1 MTTTKHPTSDLPI
14 LWIYRFHRMPLPGSP
29 VLLSPLLHPSLS
41 LSLLLSPLFTS
52 PPPLSS
58 SVSLTNDIC
67 PSSSLPSSPSPT
79 GSLDGRS
86 SSSSAGL
93 DSDSQEGGEQSGS
106 DRLPNIGNSCFL
118 NWALQ
123 CLYSLPSFSG
133 DIRRQEALWSP
144 QRRTSL
150 NLLRDLGELHKSR
163 KGQSSYKDK
172 RGLLRSI
179 KSSLAE
185 FNEEYNDY
193 SEQFLLLLFMKMK
206 MEAETLQWASSSPSY
221 VCPVRNFEFSGCG
234 DKVFQEEE
242 QNNLSLDL
250 HPLLTG
256 GLELYFKAS
265 ELECTCWRCSG
276 RQATVVRHFLTLPR
290 VLVLHLKRF
299 HRDGRRLR
307 KATDAVSI
315 PPLLSLA
322 SLVGEQGDAA
332 GRDTPRYQKGDCHS
346 AQDTAPTD
354 FSGDKERE
362 HQDVSVKDHCD
373 QTSYRLSGIVSHF
386 GDSIDTGHYISDTAG
401 ENGPG
406 WLTLNDW
413 DGRTTAETTV
423 LKTRDQTAY
432 ILFYF
437 LCGAGKEGHVVPG
450 QN

>member
-1 MTTTKHPTSDLPI
+1 DWTQTPRKVESRAARRAPTTAFLQELGAGYRRWRPPRLLLRQKTSQSHAVLH
-14 LWIYRFHRMPLPGSP
+14 LWNGMQLIGAESSR
-29 VLLSPLLHPSLS
+29 LLS
-41 LSLLLSPLFTS
+41 FF
-52 PPPLSS
+52 SS
-58 SVSLTNDIC
+58 S
-67 PSSSLPSSPSPT
+67 
-79 GSLDGRS
+79 GR
-86 SSSSAGL
+86 
-93 DSDSQEGGEQSGS
+93 
-106 DRLPNIGNSCFL
+106 DRTQPGQKTLGLPNIGNSCFL
-118 NWALQ
+118 NSALQ

-144 QRRTSL
+144 QRGTSL

-163 KGQSSYKDK
+163 KGQRSYKDK

-193 SEQFLLLLFMKMK
+193 SEQDAHEFLLLLFMKLK
-206 MEAETLQWASSSPSY
+206 TEAETLQWASSSPSY
-221 VCPVRNFEFSGCG
+221 VCPVQNFEFRLQCVRTCSSCG
-234 DKVFQEEE
+234 DKVFQEEKH
-242 QNNLSLDL
+242 NNLSLDL

-299 HRDGRRLR
+299 HRDGRRMR

-332 GRDTPRYQKGDCHS
+332 GR
-346 AQDTAPTD
+346 DTAPTD

-373 QTSYRLSGIVSHF
+373 QTSYRLSGIVSHL

-406 WLTLNDW
+406 WLTLNDR
-413 DGRTTAETTV
+413 DVRTTAETTV

-437 LCGAGKEGHVVPG
+437 L
-450 QN
+450 